1 MTAAPTLVRY
11 QDPVDVREQS
21 AIAGF
26 LAGYS
31 GNTRVSYTTDLRLFS
46 TWCAE
51 NRLRLL
57 DVRRAHLEMFARTME
72 QEGRMRSTVARRL
85 STLCSFYR
93 YCHLE
98 GLLAPEPGRQRAA
111 PEGRP
116 RVAHPG
122 LGPQRTGRPA
132 SPGRAR
138 VASRS
143 RPDFLAGDERA
154 AHQRSPRRRHRR
166 LGH

>member
-98 GLLAPEPGRQRAA
+98 GLLARNPAANVRRPKVDPESRTLGLDRNELGALLVQA
-111 PEGRP
+111 
-116 RVAHPG
+116 G
-122 LGPQRTGRPA
+122 LG
-132 SPGRAR
+132 
-138 VASRS
+138 
-143 RPDFLAGDERA
+143 
-154 AHQRSPRRRHRR
+154 SPRDHA
-166 LGH
+166 LIS